1 VSVLLGVGL
10 VWPEIVLGQSSN
22 TPAAASFAIRK
33 VRVFDGERVLPSVDV
48 LVRDG
53 RISAIGRNLTIPAG
67 IQVINGGG
75 NRTLLP
81 GLIDAHTHSYG
92 TARRDALRFGVTTQL
107 EMMGDWRV
115 LAEAKQQ
122 RESLAYTGLADLWS
136 AGTLATVPR
145 GHGTQFGMQIPTLSS
160 AAEAGSFVAARIA
173 EGSDYLK
180 LVLEDGSAY
189 GIKTPSLDAAMARA
203 LVDAAHAQRILAV
216 AHVATQADARI
227 AFDAKVDGLVHI
239 SMDQPMTPELVALA
253 RQRGVFVIPTLSLV
267 ASVAEKGVGQKLR
280 EDAQLAPW
288 LTRNQ
293 LAGLSAKFPPPFRG
307 PKYLEHSLESVRRLH
322 AAGVPI
328 IAGSDAP
335 NSGTGHGVSVHGEL
349 ALLVEAGLS
358 PTDALAAA
366 TAMPAR
372 LFKLADRG
380 RIAPGLRADLVL
392 VEGDPTADI
401 AATRAITA
409 IWKNGVAVDRVLQPH
424 ERPGQSLLEA
434 PENGLVS
441 DFEAG
446 QIAVRFGENWTVTND
461 RPMGGH
467 SNATLSWSAAGAN
480 GSKGALRVQG
490 DVADAGLGFAWSGAM
505 FSPASRPYEAV
516 DCSKYQT
523 LSFQVRGDARQGT
536 VVLYSDSTRQ
546 PPRLP
551 FSITAEW
558 TLVRLELQRF
568 VGAELGQVRALT
580 LTTGL
585 PAGTFSFEIDDV
597 RFE

>member
-1 VSVLLGVGL
+1 
-10 VWPEIVLGQSSN
+10 
-22 TPAAASFAIRK
+22 
-33 VRVFDGERVLPSVDV
+33 VFDGERVLPSTDV
-48 LVRDG
+48 LVREG
-53 RISAIGRNLTIPAG
+53 RISAVGRNLAVPAD
-67 IQVINGGG
+67 IQVIDGGP

-92 TARRDALRFGVTTQL
+92 TARRDAIRFGVTTQL
-107 EMMGDWRV
+107 EMMG
-115 LAEAKQQ
+115 L
-122 RESLAYTGLADLWS
+122 DL
-136 AGTLATVPR
+136 
-145 GHGTQFGMQIPTLSS
+145 
-160 AAEAGSFVAARIA
+160 
-173 EGSDYLK
+173 
-180 LVLEDGSAY
+180 
-189 GIKTPSLDAAMARA
+189 AMARA

-216 AHVATQADARI
+216 AHVATQANAQTAIDAQ
-227 AFDAKVDGLVHI
+227 VDGLVHI
-239 SMDQPMTPELVALA
+239 SMDQPMTPDLVRLA
-253 RQRGVFVIPTLSLV
+253 RQRGMFVIPTLSLV
-267 ASVAEKGVGQKLR
+267 ASVAEAGVGRKLR
-280 EDAQLAPW
+280 DDAQLAPW

-293 LAGLSAKFPPPFRG
+293 LLGLTAKFPPPFRG

-322 AAGVPI
+322 ATGVPI

-335 NSGTGHGVSVHGEL
+335 NSGTAHGVSVHGEL

-358 PTDALAAA
+358 PTAALAAA
-366 TAMPAR
+366 TAIPAR
-372 LFKLADRG
+372 MFKLADRG

-392 VEGDPTADI
+392 VEGHPTTDI
-401 AATRAITA
+401 AATRAITG
-409 IWKNGVAVDRVLQPH
+409 IWKNGVAVDRALLPH
-424 ERPGQSLLEA
+424 ERPGQSLLKA

-441 DFEAG
+441 DFEG
-446 QIAVRFGENWTVTND
+446 EIAVRFGQNWTVTND

-467 SNATLSWSAAGAN
+467 SNAALSWSAAGAN

-490 DVADAGLGFAWSGAM
+490 EVADAGSGFAWSGAM

-523 LSFQVRGDARQGT
+523 LSFQVRGDARQGS
-536 VVLYSDSTRQ
+536 VVLYSDSPRQ
-546 PPRLP
+546 PPSLP